1 MRQLELGGGGAEAA
15 HTDYAPQGTTV
26 NTGYV
31 ICPWDECYSS
41 GSAFFFFFP
50 FFFPSLSC
58 CFNFQSTYLFIV
70 YCAWGQCV

>member
-15 HTDYAPQGTTV
+15 HTGYAPQGTTV
-26 NTGYV
+26 NTYV
-31 ICPWDECYSS
+31 ICPWDEFYSS